1 MSECLARHLLIS
13 RARLGRPQPT
23 RSRAGRGLVLRL
35 RGVTHSPGV
44 QTSRGSGQRGT
55 IALLPNVPALGR
67 AGP

>member
-1 MSECLARHLLIS
+1 MSVGDASPFLIS
-13 RARLGRPQPT
+13 SPRLGGPQRT
-23 RSRAGRGLVLRL
+23 RRRAGRGLVLWL
-35 RGVTHSPGV
+35 HGVTHSPGV

>member
-1 MSECLARHLLIS
+1 MSVGFTKPALIS
-13 RARLGRPQPT
+13 SPRLGRPQRT
-23 RSRAGRGLVLRL
+23 RRRAGRGLVLHFH
-35 RGVTHSPGV
+35 GGNHSPGV